1 MEKNYDELIEI
12 LQKLSFLRYDLVN
25 GVFDNNINDNMK
37 DNLIIII
44 KKIDEILEMI
54 FNIKL
59 AKIRK
64 KDLQKIKEEVQKIQK
79 KIEEIS

>member
-1 MEKNYDELIEI
+1 MDKNYDELIEI
-12 LQKLSFLRYDLVN
+12 LHKLSFLKHDILN
-25 GVFDNNINDNMK
+25 EGIDNNMK
-37 DNLIIII
+37 DNLIIIN
-44 KKIDEILEMI
+44 KIDETLEMI

-64 KDLQKIKEEVQKIQK
+64 KDLQKIKEKVKEIQK

>member
-1 MEKNYDELIEI
+1 MDKNYDELIEI
-12 LQKLSFLRYDLVN
+12 LHKLSFLKHDILNEVI
-25 GVFDNNINDNMK
+25 DNNMK
-37 DNLIIII
+37 DNLIIIN
-44 KKIDEILEMI
+44 KIDETLEMI

-64 KDLQKIKEEVQKIQK
+64 KDLQKIKEKVKEIQK

>member
-12 LQKLSFLRYDLVN
+12 LQKLAFLKHDLLAEVI
-25 GVFDNNINDNMK
+25 DNNMEN
-37 DNLIIII
+37 NLIII
-44 KKIDEILEMI
+44 KKIDETLEMI

-64 KDLQKIKEEVQKIQK
+64 KDLQKIKEKVKEIQK
-79 KIEEIS
+79 KIEEMA

>member
-1 MEKNYDELIEI
+1 MGKNYDELIEI
-12 LQKLSFLRYDLVN
+12 LHKLSFLKHDILNEVI
-25 GVFDNNINDNMK
+25 DNNMK
-37 DNLIIII
+37 DNLIIIN
-44 KKIDEILEMI
+44 KIDETLEMI

-64 KDLQKIKEEVQKIQK
+64 KDLQKIKEKVKEIQK